1 MEGIPTLESLAQE
14 APAQAAKGLPRR
26 HRTSI
31 LIGMQSPTVET
42 IEDVLETARQDQ
54 VPVALVLGRNG
65 QTFDFAVEG
74 VRIRMDVA
82 NVVLRI
88 G

>member
-1 MEGIPTLESLAQE
+1 
-14 APAQAAKGLPRR
+14 
-26 HRTSI
+26 
-31 LIGMQSPTVET
+31 MQSPTVET
-42 IEDVLETARQDQ
+42 IEDVLETARQAQ
-54 VPVALVLGRNG
+54 TPVALILGGRIDAPVSAFVLGRNG

-82 NVVLRI
+82 NIVLRI

>member
-1 MEGIPTLESLAQE
+1 
-14 APAQAAKGLPRR
+14 
-26 HRTSI
+26 
-31 LIGMQSPTVET
+31 MQSPTVET
-42 IEDVLETARQDQ
+42 LEDVLETARQAQ
-54 VPVALVLGRNG
+54 TPVALILSGRIEAPVSAFVLGRNG
-65 QTFDFAVEG
+65 QTFDFSVDG